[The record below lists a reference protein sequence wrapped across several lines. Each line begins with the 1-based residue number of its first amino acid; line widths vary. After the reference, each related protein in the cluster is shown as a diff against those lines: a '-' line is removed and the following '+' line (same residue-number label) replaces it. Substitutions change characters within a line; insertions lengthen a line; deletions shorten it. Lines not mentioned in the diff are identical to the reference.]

1 MVLNEAF
8 YLSCMCQTSFPFVM
22 HVPDAHTCAH
32 ADWGERI
39 GHEYI
44 QDMSHWIRD
53 TFLSR
58 LKKLLEQVK

>member
-8 YLSCMCQTSFPFVM
+8 YLSCMCQTSFSFVM

-32 ADWGERI
+32 ADWGEHS
-39 GHEYI
+39 GHR
-44 QDMSHWIRD
+44 IRD
-53 TFLSR
+53 TLFYR